1 MMGVIEGGMSFVW
14 AAYGIT
20 WAGLVA
26 YGISLVIRYRSL
38 P

>member
-1 MMGVIEGGMSFVW
+1 MGVIEGGMSFVW